1 MIKRIVIVWLVILM
15 AASPL
20 LAQYSGENDIISI
33 QKTPD
38 VIKALRG
45 MNLDILFEKKDEIYI
60 VAGIRDLIKL
70 EKAGIAYSLETYRFA
85 AQAAQSPAAQGGI
98 NGDYHS
104 YLELEQDLFLLESSF
119 PELAKVETIG
129 TSHEQRRLYALK
141 ISDHVHQEENE
152 AKVILLGCHHAREWI
167 SVEVPYLVGKHLL
180 ENYASDSEIRSL
192 VNQSEVWIIPL
203 VNPDGLVY
211 SIYYYRYWRKNRRN
225 NGDGTYGVDPN
236 RNYGYKWGCD
246 DIGSSPDSYSSVYR
260 GPAPF
265 SEPETQAVR
274 DFISGKN
281 FQALI
286 TYHNYSQVI
295 LYPWGY
301 TEDPSPLDELMH
313 DMAEHMAAKMEEVNG
328 TAYEF
333 GRAGDSFYLTN
344 GDTTDWMFG
353 VFGVPSFTIELPP
366 VDIFTGG
373 FYNSEEDIMP
383 IFQENLPAV
392 LYLIDWAIEQHSL
405 TAPSPPHV
413 KPEPLRNIIR
423 GRPIRYHPIESCLC
437 TRLTARMRS
446 SLVLPHWNPLI

>member
-1 MIKRIVIVWLVILM
+1 MKRIVTAWLAM
-15 AASPL
+15 AIAVSSL
-20 LAQYSGENDIISI
+20 AAQYPGENDIISLKKDSEAI
-33 QKTPD
+33 QA
-38 VIKALRG
+38 IRE
-45 MNLDILFEKKDEIYI
+45 MNLDILFQEKGKIYV

-70 EKAGIAYSLETYRFA
+70 QEAGITYSLETYRFA
-85 AQAAQSPAAQGGI
+85 DQAAQSANAQGGI

-104 YLELEQDLFLLESSF
+104 YLELEQDLFLLESSY
-119 PELAKVETIG
+119 PQLAKVETIG
-129 TSHEQRRLYALK
+129 TSHEQRQLYALK

-167 SVEVPYLVGKHLL
+167 SVEVPYLMGKYLL
-180 ENYASDSEIRSL
+180 ENYASNSEIKSL

-246 DIGSSPDSYSSVYR
+246 DIGSSPDSFSSVYR

-274 DFISGKN
+274 DFITGKN
-281 FQALI
+281 FQALV

-313 DMAEHMAAKMEEVNG
+313 DMAEHMAAKMGEVNG
-328 TAYEF
+328 TTYEF
-333 GRAGDSFYLTN
+333 GMAGDSLYLTN

-353 VFGVPSFTIELPP
+353 VFGIPSFTIELPP
-366 VDIFTGG
+366 VDILGGG
-373 FYNSEEDIMP
+373 FYNSEEDIIP

-392 LYLIDWAIEQHSL
+392 LYLIDWAIEQHSQ
-405 TAPSPPHV
+405 TAPHPPPFIPESPHN
-413 KPEPLRNIIR
+413 KIR
-423 GRPIRYHPIESCLC
+423 EVIKK
-437 TRLTARMRS
+437 
-446 SLVLPHWNPLI
+446 

>member
-1 MIKRIVIVWLVILM
+1 MKRIAMVWLAM
-15 AASPL
+15 AIAFSPL
-20 LAQYSGENDIISI
+20 TAQFSGEKDIISI

-45 MNLDILFEKKDEIYI
+45 MNLDVLLEKKDEIYI
-60 VAGIRDLIKL
+60 VADFLDLIKL
-70 EKAGIAYSLETYRFA
+70 EEAGISYSLETYRFA

-119 PELAKVETIG
+119 PGLAKVETIG
-129 TSHEQRRLYALK
+129 TSHEQRQLYALK
-141 ISDHVHQEENE
+141 ISDHVYQEENE

-225 NGDGTYGVDPN
+225 NGDGSYGVDPN
-236 RNYGYKWGCD
+236 RNYGYKWGYD
-246 DIGSSPDSYSSVYR
+246 NIGSSPDTHSAVYR

-274 DFISGKN
+274 DFITGKN
-281 FQALI
+281 FQVLI

-313 DMAEHMAAKMEEVNG
+313 DMAEYMAAEMEKVNG
-328 TAYEF
+328 TTYEF
-333 GRAGDSFYLTN
+333 GGAGDSLYLTN
-344 GDTTDWMFG
+344 GDTTDWMLG

-366 VDIFTGG
+366 VDIFAGG
-373 FYNSEEDIMP
+373 FYNSEEDIIP

-392 LYLIDWAIEQHSL
+392 LYLIEWAIEKHKS
-405 TAPSPPHV
+405 TAQPSPLIPEYPHN
-413 KPEPLRNIIR
+413 K
-423 GRPIRYHPIESCLC
+423 
-437 TRLTARMRS
+437 TRK
-446 SLVLPHWNPLI
+446 VIKK